1 MPRGAALACEV
12 AIYKSSMHLVG
23 LKGVIQE
30 TPLGAPYTLTFP
42 DQALNRF
49 TLNPQGSGI
58 RQEMGRLSV
67 ILGPL
72 LIKESLPR
80 PNKGVEVHNRTR
92 VCRASLVVLVLK
104 NLPATRRGFDP
115 WVRKIPWRR
124 A

>member
-1 MPRGAALACEV
+1 MVNLLPPGNHMPRGIALACEV
-12 AIYKSSMHLVG
+12 AIYKFSMHLVG
-23 LKGVIQE
+23 LKRVIQE

-58 RQEMGRLSV
+58 RQEMGLLSV

-80 PNKGVEVHNRTR
+80 PNKGVEVHNCTR
-92 VCRASLVVLVLK
+92 VGIMQGFPGGASAEE
-104 NLPATRRGFDP
+104 PACH
-115 WVRKIPWRR
+115 
-124 A
+124 